1 LLKETSG
8 GMNSRRQF
16 QVSDQSPCY
25 YGSGLSLC
33 HAFNLAEVRPSHS
46 GLWPQLAAWLLE
58 AFFLMR
64 KERLRGSLGVGV
76 ADGARLGGMLLV
88 RSARR
93 PVALPSLFLGG
104 GTADGRSAGLG
115 CFLVDGASAMVP
127 QTHNFDGFLPE
138 SLQRSDV
145 AGAYSRQNSGKC
157 CKLIL
162 CTLHM
167 PTKST
172 NWLARQSLAA
182 KR

>member
-1 LLKETSG
+1 MALASAFATRSILLKCG
-8 GMNSRRQF
+8 HRIVACGR
-16 QVSDQSPCY
+16 
-25 YGSGLSLC
+25 SL
-33 HAFNLAEVRPSHS
+33 
-46 GLWPQLAAWLLE
+46 QLGYLKL
-58 AFFLMR
+58 FFLMR

-88 RSARR
+88 GSARR